1 MFSGL
6 FCPLCQALSRT
17 GTPLCKGCLDMFDR
31 EARRMPA
38 SRSTASGCTVQGFFR
53 YQGISRD
60 IFHMAKF
67 SGHRSLGDFLISR
80 GLERIPAM
88 EKVSLWVPVPPD
100 HGRLLQRGLSI
111 PDRMAWR
118 LSRLTDIPCHL
129 DGEPPLPGSEQKSM
143 SRHLRAQRYAG
154 RWGKPLW
161 KRAGKK
167 ISGVVIVDDL
177 VTTGE
182 TLSSFESSLVDQ
194 GATVLYAVALFDAPL
209 RLGEEA

>member
-1 MFSGL
+1 MFECESG
-6 FCPLCQALSRT
+6 
-17 GTPLCKGCLDMFDR
+17 
-31 EARRMPA
+31 RMPA
-38 SRSTASGCTVQGFFR
+38 SRSTASGCTVQGVFR
-53 YQGISRD
+53 YEGISRD

-80 GLERIPAM
+80 GLVRIPSL

-100 HGRLLQRGLSI
+100 HCRLLQRGLSI

-143 SRHLRAQRYAG
+143 SRHLRAQRSAG
-154 RWGKPLW
+154 RWRNAL
-161 KRAGKK
+161 RNQAGKR

-182 TLSSFESSLVDQ
+182 TLSSFENSLVGQ
-194 GATVLYAVALFDAPL
+194 GATVLYAIALFDAPL
-209 RLGEEA
+209 RVEEEV

>member
-1 MFSGL
+1 
-6 FCPLCQALSRT
+6 
-17 GTPLCKGCLDMFDR
+17 MFDR
-31 EARRMPA
+31 EARQMPA
-38 SRSTASGCTVQGFFR
+38 SRSTASGCTVQGVFR

-60 IFHMAKF
+60 IFHMVKF

-111 PDRMAWR
+111 PDRLAWR

-154 RWGKPLW
+154 RWGKALW
-161 KRAGKK
+161 NRAGKK

-209 RLGEEA
+209 RLEEEV